1 MQCQF
6 SFTLVRGVRCCCSCS
21 CSCCWLLVLL
31 RYYDNED
38 DYYVLPLIRSISN
51 IQCWWL
57 VVVVVATVILT
68 RGSAVHAY
76 SALLQSLQSLQSA
89 PSQDRP
95 RPRAG
100 KSESASATPAPAPPA
115 LVPPSNPVNPVP
127 ALAQSE
133 EARIPNPTPPR
144 LPDSPDI
151 LDSRFQGARFLA
163 IVVTQDARI
172 RSRKC
177 DSRRCDVSVSNIVIV
192 VMNQSSSVKQWQPV
206 IRISVSVSVS
216 DHHEP
221 QSLIGVI
228 GGY

>member
-1 MQCQF
+1 M
-6 SFTLVRGVRCCCSCS
+6 
-21 CSCCWLLVLL
+21 
-31 RYYDNED
+31 
-38 DYYVLPLIRSISN
+38 
-51 IQCWWL
+51 
-57 VVVVVATVILT
+57 
-68 RGSAVHAY
+68 HAY

-115 LVPPSNPVNPVP
+115 LVPPSNPVP